1 MNERQ
6 KTLANLVILLVI
18 LFLTQTHVNNTKV
31 IANGLPILQIAP
43 SYYLVDN
50 PNEPF
55 SLNLT
60 IANVTD
66 LYGWE
71 VKIYYPRTIIEYND
85 AIEDGFLRSAGDT
98 FWVSPV
104 ADNNYNTTH
113 GRVLLACSLMGMVA
127 GTSGFGVL
135 STVSFRAVGG
145 GLATL
150 HLADTKLADS
160 HVPVHNPIVHTAAD
174 GAVDVATFHNIVIT
188 QVQSMKTATGSG
200 YSMNV
205 SVTLANWGTSTE
217 TFNVTIYANGTF
229 ATRKQFTLEQASEI
243 TSAIVWNT
251 NGWGFGNRTI
261 LAAADIVPGET
272 ITSDNTLADGWVV
285 VTIPGDIDGN
295 FKVNLSDLVLLAQA
309 YGSRLSEPRY
319 RINADIDNNA
329 VVGLSDLVA
338 LAQHYGQQYP

>member
-1 MNERQ
+1 
-6 KTLANLVILLVI
+6 
-18 LFLTQTHVNNTKV
+18 
-31 IANGLPILQIAP
+31 
-43 SYYLVDN
+43 
-50 PNEPF
+50 
-55 SLNLT
+55 
-60 IANVTD
+60 
-66 LYGWE
+66 
-71 VKIYYPRTIIEYND
+71 
-85 AIEDGFLRSAGDT
+85 
-98 FWVSPV
+98 
-104 ADNNYNTTH
+104 
-113 GRVLLACSLMGMVA
+113 MGMVA